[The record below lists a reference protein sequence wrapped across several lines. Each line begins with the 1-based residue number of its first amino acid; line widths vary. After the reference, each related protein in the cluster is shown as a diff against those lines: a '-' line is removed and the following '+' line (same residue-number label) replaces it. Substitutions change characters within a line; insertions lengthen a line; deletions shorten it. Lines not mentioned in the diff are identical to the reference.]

1 MGLLESILTQRAK
14 FRALGAKLISSWSKF
29 EGSAKLRGIG
39 AMLVALGT
47 KYGILG
53 AWLRDMRNKFW
64 N

>member
-1 MGLLESILTQRAK
+1 MGLFESIVTQRAK

-39 AMLVALGT
+39 TKLVALGT

-53 AWLRDMRNKFW
+53 AWLWDLGNKFW

>member
-14 FRALGAKLISSWSKF
+14 FRALGAKLIGSWSKF
-29 EGSAKLRGIG
+29 EGYVKLRGKG
-39 AMLVALGT
+39 AKLVALGT

-53 AWLRDMRNKFW
+53 AWLWDLGNKFW